1 MIIYMMNKSRHN
13 LSIPVFLGLVFIF
26 SGCGGRGMQRKA
38 VYSMD
43 MAAAGSVKAE
53 EIQTGFADSA
63 EVYDGGSGNA
73 PVNPQAGS
81 PIRKLVSRASLRV
94 RIQDPEEGAA
104 RLEGLLDKFDAWS
117 ASTNIYENGRNYS
130 LRVPARSYNAML
142 EELKTL
148 GRILFLSETTEDVT
162 LHYYDLESRLTTQ
175 RELLRT
181 FQGYLGKA
189 KSIEEIMT
197 VEQRIAEL
205 QNEIDRTGTQF
216 RSLADLVD
224 YASIDLE
231 ISGPENAAV
240 FGRRS
245 LAEQVGELF
254 GSFGDNITE
263 IVVIVLGA
271 IIYGIPVLLI
281 ALILYW
287 ILLGRIGLLRKLWRL
302 ASGKKKA
309 EQKPVSGNQ
318 DVKL

>member
-1 MIIYMMNKSRHN
+1 MNKSRCI
-13 LSIPVFLGLVFIF
+13 LSVPVLLGLVFIF
-26 SGCGGRGMQRKA
+26 SGCGNKGMRREA

-43 MAAAGSVKAE
+43 MAATGGVGAE
-53 EIQTGFADSA
+53 EMRAGFADSA
-63 EVYDGGSGNA
+63 KVYDGGSGNT
-73 PVNPQAGS
+73 PVNPQAGAS
-81 PIRKLVSRASLRV
+81 VRKLVSRASLRV

-117 ASTNIYENGRNYS
+117 ASANIYENGRNYS
-130 LRVPARSYNAML
+130 IRVPARSYNAML

-148 GRILFLSETTEDVT
+148 GKILFLSETTEDVT

-189 KSIEEIMT
+189 KSIEEIMA

-205 QNEIDRTGTQF
+205 QGEIDRTGTQF
-216 RSLADLVD
+216 RFLADLVD

-231 ISGPENAAV
+231 ISGPENAGI

-245 LAEQVGELF
+245 LAERIGELF
-254 GSFGDNITE
+254 GGFGDNITE
-263 IVVIVLGA
+263 IAVIALGA

-309 EQKPVSGNQ
+309 EQKPVAVNQ
-318 DVKL
+318 DDKS